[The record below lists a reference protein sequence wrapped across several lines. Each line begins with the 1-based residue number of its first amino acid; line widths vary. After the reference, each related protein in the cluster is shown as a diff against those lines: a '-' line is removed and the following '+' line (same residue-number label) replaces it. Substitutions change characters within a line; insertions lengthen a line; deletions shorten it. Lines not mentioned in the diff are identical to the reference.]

1 MLISHLQHE
10 TLPEEYG
17 WVLRHTW
24 QSWRE
29 RYKKRQE
36 WFDER
41 ITELAA
47 ELKPTPYQKYHLS
60 RKPARYFASH
70 RAGYEMY
77 REEEEEEEEDELE
90 EEELLHRIS
99 GSESPRSA
107 DRIQGED
114 EEEDELEEEETL
126 IRKRPISGSESRRAA
141 KRMRIDS
148 TPPPPLLDLDGA
160 QDAQVSGAVS
170 NGKEK
175 ALPEDDEDVE

>member
-1 MLISHLQHE
+1 MLISGLQHE
-10 TLPEEYG
+10 ALPEEYG

-47 ELKPTPYQKYHLS
+47 ELKPTPHQKYHLS
-60 RKPARYFASH
+60 RKPARYFATH

-77 REEEEEEEEDELE
+77 REEEEEEEDELE
-90 EEELLHRIS
+90 EEEPLRRIS

-107 DRIQGED
+107 DRIQGEN
-114 EEEDELEEEETL
+114 EEEDELEEEEAL
-126 IRKRPISGSESRRAA
+126 IRKRSLSGSESRRAA

-148 TPPPPLLDLDGA
+148 TPPPLLLDDA
-160 QDAQVSGAVS
+160 QDVGAVS
-170 NGKEK
+170 KGKEK